1 MSKKFSYRIK
11 FNDGIWLK
19 KGCPRNHR
27 GITYTMEKVSKPSE
41 ARVFKSYSEADK
53 VREILI
59 SIVFGE
65 ECEIEVIP
73 EFENPK
79 AQLRQ
84 LRKGDCFMLYGN
96 PYIVIRTYWSKAGPF
111 KLKKYIC
118 KMKFDELE
126 CGFTSDVEVYRISRF
141 LFDVLVQGEQQ

>member
-1 MSKKFSYRIK
+1 MSKRFSYRIRFK
-11 FNDGIWLK
+11 DGTWLK

-27 GITYTMEKVSKPSE
+27 GITYSMEKVGKPSE

-79 AQLRQ
+79 ARLRQ

-118 KMKFDELE
+118 KMKFNELE
-126 CGFTSDVEVYRISRF
+126 CGFTSDVEVYRISRL
-141 LFDVLVQGEQQ
+141 LFDELVQGEQQ

>member
-65 ECEIEVIP
+65 ECEIEIIP

-96 PYIVIRTYWSKAGPF
+96 RKAPQEKVRRYNAGVGGCRAVQLRNADIF
-111 KLKKYIC
+111 
-118 KMKFDELE
+118 
-126 CGFTSDVEVYRISRF
+126 SDRYEI
-141 LFDVLVQGEQQ
+141 GG

>member
-1 MSKKFSYRIK
+1 MSKRFSYRIRFK
-11 FNDGIWLK
+11 DGTWLK

-27 GITYTMEKVSKPSE
+27 GITYSMEKVGKPSE

-65 ECEIEVIP
+65 ECEIEIIP

-79 AQLRQ
+79 ARLRQ
-84 LRKGDCFMLYGN
+84 LRKG
-96 PYIVIRTYWSKAGPF
+96 IVLCSTETLI
-111 KLKKYIC
+111 L
-118 KMKFDELE
+118 
-126 CGFTSDVEVYRISRF
+126 
-141 LFDVLVQGEQQ
+141 